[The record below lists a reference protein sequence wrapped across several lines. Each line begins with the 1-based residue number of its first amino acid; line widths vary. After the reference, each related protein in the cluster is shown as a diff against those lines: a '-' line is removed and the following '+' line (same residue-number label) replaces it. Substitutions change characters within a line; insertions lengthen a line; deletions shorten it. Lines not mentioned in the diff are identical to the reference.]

1 VTLVASERPPL
12 FYYSLVLHHQTTFRS
27 SFTSTS
33 SALPLRTFLRDR
45 RRHCLPPAMAFF
57 KRQETSPGAHRDD
70 PSQSN
75 SASSLVSTLVPNL
88 VIAGVFVLCFLI
100 FRRKFKRLYA
110 PRTYI
115 DSLGD
120 HRKTPPPSS
129 GFFAWIKDYRTIGDK
144 YILDHQSIDAY
155 LFVRYF
161 KLIVIISFLGCC
173 ITWPILFPI
182 NATGGGPNKQLDI
195 LSMSNVVNVNRYYAH
210 ALVSCVFLGEI
221 APIPTSQY

>member
-1 VTLVASERPPL
+1 
-12 FYYSLVLHHQTTFRS
+12 
-27 SFTSTS
+27 
-33 SALPLRTFLRDR
+33 
-45 RRHCLPPAMAFF
+45 
-57 KRQETSPGAHRDD
+57 
-70 PSQSN
+70 
-75 SASSLVSTLVPNL
+75 VSTLIPNL

-182 NATGGGPNKQLDI
+182 NATVRRALDI
-195 LSMSNVVNVNRYYAH
+195 YYAS
-210 ALVSCVFLGEI
+210 AVLIGYRAADL
-221 APIPTSQY
+221 TSSWTFSP